1 MVTVNFKPR
10 IITLYK
16 INPFKYT
23 HLSAHVLIFDHEEIG
38 NLLFILLFKIFNP
51 GIACFATKTVSYL
64 LYTSVYRAS
73 GWCQLDVNI
82 TKITIWM
89 EHLPQPIAFSQS

>member
-1 MVTVNFKPR
+1 M
-10 IITLYK
+10 
-16 INPFKYT
+16 
-23 HLSAHVLIFDHEEIG
+23 LIFDHEERG
-38 NLLFILLFKIFNP
+38 NLLFILLFKILNP

-73 GWCQLDVNI
+73 DWYQLHVNI

-89 EHLPQPIAFSQS
+89 EHVPQPIGFSQS